1 MIINSPIWL
10 IWILTLTRVSRSNAL
25 FITQGWDLHTLKWH
39 KKSSNQKNCIN
50 PKLYKVFSLTIGGI
64 ERVSYLMQYQDVC
77 RTHHIEMPHNKSTL
91 IKLLRA
97 RFEKKP
103 TYISY
108 FLKIQLKYN
117 SAFPKHSQ
125 IFQHVKLSTVSRSH
139 RTTESKH

>member
-1 MIINSPIWL
+1 
-10 IWILTLTRVSRSNAL
+10 
-25 FITQGWDLHTLKWH
+25 
-39 KKSSNQKNCIN
+39 
-50 PKLYKVFSLTIGGI
+50 
-64 ERVSYLMQYQDVC
+64 MQYQDVC

-139 RTTESKH
+139 RTTESKHQIKREREKEKNMTHTNPLIKLPRCLEQGQGLGSFPQSLRLTKLLPGRQQGRSMAFFYSL